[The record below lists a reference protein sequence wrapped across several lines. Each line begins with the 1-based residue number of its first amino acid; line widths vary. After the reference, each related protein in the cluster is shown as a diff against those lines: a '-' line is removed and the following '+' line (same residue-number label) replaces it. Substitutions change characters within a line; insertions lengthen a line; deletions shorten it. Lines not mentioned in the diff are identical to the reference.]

1 MSEENIENITKS
13 DSLLRLMLIIISD
26 ITFNRR
32 YLTNNI
38 YIPKKVIKLYNSFTL
53 TPWFVNLNIDFTL
66 NNCLFGYVKL
76 TMNIDP
82 GNGRAFDFRSEF
94 LLQME
99 AWAEISLFFGV
110 DMSSSENLDNKNKD
124 KLIFGE

>member
-13 DSLLRLMLIIISD
+13 DSLLRLVLIIISD

-94 LLQME
+94 LFTDGSMGRN
-99 AWAEISLFFGV
+99 II
-110 DMSSSENLDNKNKD
+110 
-124 KLIFGE
+124 IFWC